1 VSSTQR
7 SYFDAMYEN
16 DSDPWGFETSEYER
30 RKYSVTLASLPKAH
44 YGAVFEPGCSIGV
57 LTEKLAARCDQLLAT
72 DVVPTAIQQARN
84 RLGNRPH
91 VIIER
96 RAIPEDWP
104 EGPFDLVVLSEI
116 AYYFDEDDLGRIISL
131 IIESTAEGA
140 HVIGVHWRGET
151 DYPLS
156 GDRAH
161 EILDATPQ
169 FDRTVLHAEPE
180 FTLAVWER
188 RS

>member
-1 VSSTQR
+1 
-7 SYFDAMYEN
+7 MYEN
-16 DSDPWGFETSEYER
+16 ESDPWGFETSEYER

-57 LTEKLAARCDQLLAT
+57 LTEKLADRCDQLLAT
-72 DVVPTAIQQARN
+72 DVVPTALQRATC
-84 RLGNRPH
+84 RLCNCPH
-91 VIIER
+91 VTIER
-96 RAIPEDWP
+96 RAIPEEWP

-116 AYYFDEDDLGRIISL
+116 AYYFDEEDLTRIISL
-131 IIESTAEGA
+131 IIRSTTVGA
-140 HVIGVHWRGET
+140 NVIGVHWRGET

-156 GDRAH
+156 GDRTH
-161 EILDATPQ
+161 ELVDATPQ
-169 FDRTVLHAEPE
+169 FDRIVLHVEPE

>member
-7 SYFDAMYEN
+7 SYFDAVYEN
-16 DSDPWGFETSEYER
+16 ESDPWAFETSEYER

-57 LTEKLAARCDQLLAT
+57 LTEKLAARCDELLAT
-72 DVVPTAIQQARN
+72 DVVPTALQRATN
-84 RLGNRPH
+84 RLRNCPH
-91 VIIER
+91 VTIER
-96 RAIPEDWP
+96 RAIPEEWP

-116 AYYFDEDDLGRIISL
+116 AYYFDEEDLTRIISL
-131 IIESTAEGA
+131 IIRSTTVGA

-156 GDRAH
+156 GDRTH
-161 EILDATPQ
+161 ELIDATPQ
-169 FDRTVLHAEPE
+169 LDRIVLHVEPE

-188 RS
+188 R